1 LYILER
7 MSISKTTTALFL
19 SLLLALSTTASIA
32 HNLYYHD
39 ANTHQNDVSNQFVDY
54 GLVDHHEHYDHKG
67 HDSHDESSCVFTVIQ
82 YSETLLTHEIPAVSV
97 PVFGSKKLT
106 PNISSQFRQPDN
118 GFFAR
123 APPTSV

>member
-1 LYILER
+1 
-7 MSISKTTTALFL
+7 MSNSKTTAALFL
-19 SLLLALSTTASIA
+19 SLLLALSTSVSVA

-39 ANTHQNDVSNQFVDY
+39 ANIHQNDVSNQFVDY
-54 GLVDHHEHYDHKG
+54 GNVDHESHDG
-67 HDSHDESSCVFTVIQ
+67 HDGHDGHDESGCVFTVVQ
-82 YSETLLTHEIPAVSV
+82 YSESLLAHEIPAVSV

-106 PNISSQFRQPDN
+106 PSISSQSRQPDN

>member
-1 LYILER
+1 
-7 MSISKTTTALFL
+7 MSISKTTAALLL
-19 SLLLALSTTASIA
+19 SLLLALSTTASVA

-39 ANTHQNDVSNQFVDY
+39 ANAYQNDASNQFMDY
-54 GLVDHHEHYDHKG
+54 GHVDHESQDG
-67 HDSHDESSCVFTVIQ
+67 HDESGCVFTVIQ
-82 YSETLLTHEIPAVSV
+82 YSESLLAHEFPAVSV

-106 PNISSQFRQPDN
+106 VNISSQFRQPDN

>member
-1 LYILER
+1 
-7 MSISKTTTALFL
+7 MSISKTTAALFL

-39 ANTHQNDVSNQFVDY
+39 ANTHQNDVSSQFVNY
-54 GLVDHHEHYDHKG
+54 GHVNHE
-67 HDSHDESSCVFTVIQ
+67 SHDEHSDHRGHDGHDESGCVFTVIQ
-82 YSETLLTHEIPAVSV
+82 YSESLLTHEISAVSV
-97 PVFGSKKLT
+97 PVFGNKKLT
-106 PNISSQFRQPDN
+106 SNLAWQIRQPDN

>member
-1 LYILER
+1 
-7 MSISKTTTALFL
+7 MSISKSTVAVLL
-19 SLLLALSTTASIA
+19 SLLLALSTTASVA

-39 ANTHQNDVSNQFVDY
+39 ANAYQNDAPNQFVDY
-54 GLVDHHEHYDHKG
+54 GHVD
-67 HDSHDESSCVFTVIQ
+67 HDSHDGHDESGCVFTVIQ
-82 YSETLLTHEIPAVSV
+82 YSESLLAHEFPAVSV

-106 PNISSQFRQPDN
+106 LNISSQFRQPDN

>member
-1 LYILER
+1 
-7 MSISKTTTALFL
+7 MSISKTITALLL

-39 ANTHQNDVSNQFVDY
+39 ATLHQNDDSFHFVDY
-54 GLVDHHEHYDHKG
+54 GHFDHEGHEG
-67 HDSHDESSCVFTVIQ
+67 HDESGCVFTVIQ
-82 YSETLLTHEIPAVSV
+82 YSESLLAYEIPAISLID
-97 PVFGSKKLT
+97 FGSNNLT
-106 PNISSQFRQPDN
+106 PNNTSQIRQPEN

>member
-1 LYILER
+1 
-7 MSISKTTTALFL
+7 MSISKTTTALLL
-19 SLLLALSTTASIA
+19 SLLLALSTTASVA

-39 ANTHQNDVSNQFVDY
+39 NNAHQNDVSNQFMDY
-54 GLVDHHEHYDHKG
+54 GHVGHES
-67 HDSHDESSCVFTVIQ
+67 HDGHDESGCVFTVIQ
-82 YSETLLTHEIPAVSV
+82 YSESLLAHEFPAVSV

-106 PNISSQFRQPDN
+106 LNISSQFRQPDN

>member
-1 LYILER
+1 
-7 MSISKTTTALFL
+7 MSISKTIVALFL
-19 SLLLALSTTASIA
+19 SLLLALSTTVSVA

-54 GLVDHHEHYDHKG
+54 GHESHDG
-67 HDSHDESSCVFTVIQ
+67 HDGHDESGCVFTVIQ
-82 YSETLLTHEIPAVSV
+82 YSESLLAHEIPAVSV
-97 PVFGSKKLT
+97 PVFGNKKLT
-106 PNISSQFRQPDN
+106 SNLASQFRQPDN

>member
-1 LYILER
+1 
-7 MSISKTTTALFL
+7 MSISKTTAALLL
-19 SLLLALSTTASIA
+19 SLLLALSTTASVA

-39 ANTHQNDVSNQFVDY
+39 ANAHQNDASNQFVDY
-54 GLVDHHEHYDHKG
+54 GHMDHESNE
-67 HDSHDESSCVFTVIQ
+67 SHDESGCVFTVIQ
-82 YSETLLTHEIPAVSV
+82 YSESLLAHEIPSVSV

>member
-1 LYILER
+1 
-7 MSISKTTTALFL
+7 MSISKTTTALLL
-19 SLLLALSTTASIA
+19 SLLLALSTTASVA

-39 ANTHQNDVSNQFVDY
+39 ANAHQNDASNQFMDY
-54 GLVDHHEHYDHKG
+54 GHVDHESHDG
-67 HDSHDESSCVFTVIQ
+67 HDGHDGHDESGCVFTVIQ
-82 YSETLLTHEIPAVSV
+82 YSESLLAHEFPAVSV

-106 PNISSQFRQPDN
+106 LNISSQFRQPDN

>member
-1 LYILER
+1 
-7 MSISKTTTALFL
+7 MSISKTTAAVFL
-19 SLLLALSTTASIA
+19 SLLLALSTTVSVA

-39 ANTHQNDVSNQFVDY
+39 ANIHQNDVSNQFVDY
-54 GLVDHHEHYDHKG
+54 GHVDHES
-67 HDSHDESSCVFTVIQ
+67 HDGHDESDCVFTVIQ

>member
-1 LYILER
+1 
-7 MSISKTTTALFL
+7 MSISKTKIALFV

-39 ANTHQNDVSNQFVDY
+39 ANTHQNDVLNQFVDY
-54 GLVDHHEHYDHKG
+54 GHVDHHEHYDHKG

-82 YSETLLTHEIPAVSV
+82 YSESLLAHEIPAVSL
-97 PVFGSKKLT
+97 PYFGSKKLSF
-106 PNISSQFRQPDN
+106 NLAWQIRQPDN

>member
-1 LYILER
+1 
-7 MSISKTTTALFL
+7 MSISKTTAAVFL
-19 SLLLALSTTASIA
+19 SLLLALSTTVSVA

-39 ANTHQNDVSNQFVDY
+39 ANIHQNDVSNQFVDY
-54 GLVDHHEHYDHKG
+54 GNVDHES
-67 HDSHDESSCVFTVIQ
+67 HDGHDESDCVFTVIQ

>member
-1 LYILER
+1 
-7 MSISKTTTALFL
+7 MSISKTTAAVFL
-19 SLLLALSTTASIA
+19 SLLLALSTTVSVA

-39 ANTHQNDVSNQFVDY
+39 ANIHQNDVSNQFVDY
-54 GLVDHHEHYDHKG
+54 AHVDHES
-67 HDSHDESSCVFTVIQ
+67 HDGHDESDCVFTVIQ